1 MNSLNKTFLP
11 TKDYKNR
18 NWFIIDCKGQT
29 LGRLATIIAKLL
41 KGKIKPQYH
50 PAIDMGDYV
59 ILINADFILLNES
72 NKHYIINKPGRPG
85 RSLKVKNVTDC
96 LPKFT
101 IEKAIKGM
109 LSGPETKRLMKR
121 LRIYNK
127 QTHFHHAQAPIPID
141 ISNFSDT
148 SQFNHWVQDI

>member
-1 MNSLNKTFLP
+1 M
-11 TKDYKNR
+11 
-18 NWFIIDCKGQT
+18 
-29 LGRLATIIAKLL
+29 ATNI
-41 KGKIKPQYH
+41 
-50 PAIDMGDYV
+50 
-59 ILINADFILLNES
+59 
-72 NKHYIINKPGRPG
+72 
-85 RSLKVKNVTDC
+85 
-96 LPKFT
+96 T

-148 SQFNHWVQDI
+148 SQFNHWV